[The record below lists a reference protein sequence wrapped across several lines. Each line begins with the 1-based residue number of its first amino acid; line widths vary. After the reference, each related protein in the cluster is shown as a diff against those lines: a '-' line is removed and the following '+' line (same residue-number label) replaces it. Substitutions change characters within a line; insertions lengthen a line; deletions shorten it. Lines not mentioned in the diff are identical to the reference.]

1 MLLELQSGKKAVG
14 RKQSQRAIQDGKA
27 RKLFL
32 AEDADASI
40 RQEMQELCQT
50 RGVEVALVPTMAELG
65 PPPCWRNSIPAI
77 NGRGTPRPSL

>member
-65 PPPCWRNSIPAI
+65 RSCGIQVGAAAAA
-77 NGRGTPRPSL
+77 LLEK